1 MALTREFKETIAARV
16 GRDPAF
22 REALLR
28 EGIQALIAGDV
39 ATGKS
44 VLRDY
49 INATLGFEA
58 LGAATGIAPKSLM
71 RMFGPDG
78 NPQANNLF
86 AVLSHL
92 QKHAKV
98 SIAVMTLRRGRLP
111 VDFKFDRNE
120 AHERG

>member
-1 MALTREFKETIAARV
+1 MALTREFKETIAARA

-28 EGIQALIAGDV
+28 EGIEALLAGDL

-58 LGAATGIAPKSLM
+58 LGAATGIATKSLM

-78 NPQANNLF
+78 NPQAQNLF

-92 QKHAKV
+92 QKEAQVRVEVKTV
-98 SIAVMTLRRGRLP
+98 RRRSATGRTTRALA
-111 VDFKFDRNE
+111 R
-120 AHERG
+120 AA

>member
-1 MALTREFKETIAARV
+1 VSTRTTEARATIAARV

-28 EGIQALIAGDV
+28 EGIEALLAGDV
-39 ATGKS
+39 ATGRS

-78 NPQANNLF
+78 NPQAQNLF
-86 AVLSHL
+86 AVLSQL
-92 QKHAKV
+92 QKHAQVRVEVKTV
-98 SIAVMTLRRGRLP
+98 RRRAAAASSTSRAVAR
-111 VDFKFDRNE
+111 
-120 AHERG
+120 AA